1 MMVVKCFF
9 ELPKKNVI
17 GNFEFVYDRLIIGGE
32 NATGDSRGL
41 RPSVDGKRGLQE
53 RPGFK
58 WS

>member
-9 ELPKKNVI
+9 ELPKKNVV
-17 GNFEFVYDRLIIGGE
+17 GNFEFVYNRLIIGGE

-41 RPSVDGKRGLQE
+41 GPSVDGKGGLQE
-53 RPGFK
+53 RLGFK